1 MRDGKSFGG
10 TQFNVAGLKLCSA
23 VSFSDAGHVL
33 ISFQLL
39 IASLRAYKR
48 HEKGFGV

>member
-1 MRDGKSFGG
+1 MAGSNCGMRDGKSFGG

-39 IASLRAYKR
+39 IASLSPLV
-48 HEKGFGV
+48 F